1 MSATRDLIA
10 AALTAAGSIRWQY
23 PELSDELRELCARA
37 MVQPD
42 MGEVKNLVSAAC
54 NLMFDAGK
62 LLGRRDAGAD
72 REVEDARSARTAL
85 LDYVRGVMAE
95 RDALIADNEPPK
107 EAIGKLLADAM
118 DTAAAN
124 GANSISMPD
133 EYVEVAAWLCGI
145 KPAPQPVGEICT
157 DYHCPGDCGLEG
169 AGYQHTRQ
177 PVSAAEVTMP
187 KPNYDGY
194 DLIDRF
200 LRNNLDDDDY
210 DEYMSGLHQYGDTR
224 EDAGY
229 ARGKLEAV
237 PSGYWLAPVE
247 PTPEMKSAGLNVE
260 VGENNHVLTWTEVAA
275 IYREMRDASLRGEV
289 KP

>member
-1 MSATRDLIA
+1 MSTTRDLIA
-10 AALTAAGSIRWQY
+10 AALTLADIDEHVAEMPTQAAT
-23 PELSDELRELCARA
+23 DVRELCARA

-95 RDALIADNEPPK
+95 RDALI
-107 EAIGKLLADAM
+107 
-118 DTAAAN
+118 
-124 GANSISMPD
+124 
-133 EYVEVAAWLCGI
+133 
-145 KPAPQPVGEICT
+145 
-157 DYHCPGDCGLEG
+157 
-169 AGYQHTRQ
+169 
-177 PVSAAEVTMP
+177 
-187 KPNYDGY
+187 
-194 DLIDRF
+194 
-200 LRNNLDDDDY
+200 
-210 DEYMSGLHQYGDTR
+210 YGDAH
-224 EDAGY
+224 EAAGY

>member
-23 PELSDELRELCARA
+23 PELADDMRELCARA

-95 RDALIADNEPPK
+95 RDALLADNERLSGLYEQAVK
-107 EAIGKLLADAM
+107 GRADMRSALR
-118 DTAAAN
+118 DARAAA
-124 GANSISMPD
+124 
-133 EYVEVAAWLCGI
+133 
-145 KPAPQPVGEICT
+145 T
-157 DYHCPGDCGLEG
+157 
-169 AGYQHTRQ
+169 Q
-177 PVSAAEVTMP
+177 PVSVADVPMP

-210 DEYMSGLHQYGDTR
+210 DEYMRGLHQYGDTR

-275 IYREMRDASLRGEV
+275 IYREMRDAALRGEV

>member
-10 AALTAAGSIRWQY
+10 AALTLADIDEHVAEMPTQAAT
-23 PELSDELRELCARA
+23 DVRELCARA

-95 RDALIADNEPPK
+95 RDALIHDNER
-107 EAIGKLLADAM
+107 
-118 DTAAAN
+118 
-124 GANSISMPD
+124 SI
-133 EYVEVAAWLCGI
+133 
-145 KPAPQPVGEICT
+145 
-157 DYHCPGDCGLEG
+157 
-169 AGYQHTRQ
+169 
-177 PVSAAEVTMP
+177 
-187 KPNYDGY
+187 
-194 DLIDRF
+194 
-200 LRNNLDDDDY
+200 
-210 DEYMSGLHQYGDTR
+210 YGDAR
-224 EDAGY
+224 EAVGY

-247 PTPEMKSAGLNVE
+247 PTPEMKSAGLHVE

-275 IYREMRDASLRGEV
+275 IYREMRDASLHGEV

>member
-10 AALTAAGSIRWQY
+10 AALTLADIDEHVAEMPTQAAT
-23 PELSDELRELCARA
+23 DVRELCARA

-95 RDALIADNEPPK
+95 RDAR
-107 EAIGKLLADAM
+107 EA
-118 DTAAAN
+118 
-124 GANSISMPD
+124 
-133 EYVEVAAWLCGI
+133 V
-145 KPAPQPVGEICT
+145 
-157 DYHCPGDCGLEG
+157 
-169 AGYQHTRQ
+169 
-177 PVSAAEVTMP
+177 
-187 KPNYDGY
+187 
-194 DLIDRF
+194 
-200 LRNNLDDDDY
+200 
-210 DEYMSGLHQYGDTR
+210 
-224 EDAGY
+224 GY

>member
-10 AALTAAGSIRWQY
+10 AALTAADLMDETIPY
-23 PELSDELRELCARA
+23 FHVTEELRELCARA

-95 RDALIADNEPPK
+95 RDALIHDNER
-107 EAIGKLLADAM
+107 
-118 DTAAAN
+118 
-124 GANSISMPD
+124 SI
-133 EYVEVAAWLCGI
+133 
-145 KPAPQPVGEICT
+145 
-157 DYHCPGDCGLEG
+157 
-169 AGYQHTRQ
+169 
-177 PVSAAEVTMP
+177 
-187 KPNYDGY
+187 
-194 DLIDRF
+194 
-200 LRNNLDDDDY
+200 
-210 DEYMSGLHQYGDTR
+210 YGDTR
-224 EDAGY
+224 EAAGY

-275 IYREMRDASLRGEV
+275 IYREMRDASLHGEV